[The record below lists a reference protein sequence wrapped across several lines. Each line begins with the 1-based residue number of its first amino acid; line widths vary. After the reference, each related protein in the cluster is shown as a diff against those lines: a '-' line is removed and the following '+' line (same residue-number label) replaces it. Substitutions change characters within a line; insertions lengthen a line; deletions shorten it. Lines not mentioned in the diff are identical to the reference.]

1 MRLTDILTE
10 EGRPYYNAIRSL
22 YEEAF
27 PEEEKKS
34 FERMEELAYQ
44 GKMELLALCK
54 EEELLGLVFYLIT
67 EKTALL
73 DYFAI
78 LPEKRSMGYGG
89 KAVAAVLERFSDRKL
104 IFEIEKQDPLAE
116 NPGDRK
122 RRKAFYLR
130 NGLKETG
137 LFANVYHTDF
147 ELLTP
152 DGELDFDTYVTA
164 LRESMGEET
173 VRDHSSRAFEKSHA
187 AEKAGSEGKSGFEGV
202 LDSCQVVRIAVWDQE
217 GPYLVPVNFGYSW
230 EEETELQIYL
240 HSAKR
245 GAESC
250 GFRCPEVGFEMD
262 CDHQLIRGDYTCDY
276 SYGYSSITGKGRIT
290 LVEEEKEKEEGL
302 RRIACQV
309 GAEVKFLPEM
319 MEKVNVYRLDAA
331 WFSGKNR
338 PVKKDRWK
346 KVMEREIDLAQISDG
361 RRYGLNDLVRADC
374 AGCQG
379 CFSCCCGMEDTILLD
394 PYDMHRM
401 AGGLQKTFDQLLEEQ
416 KIRGSLFWRA
426 DSSPY

>member
-1 MRLTDILTE
+1 MRLTDILME

-27 PEEEKKS
+27 PEEEKKP

-116 NPGDRK
+116 NAGDRK

-173 VRDHSSRAFEKSHA
+173 VQIIHPVLLKSPMRLKKREVK
-187 AEKAGSEGKSGFEGV
+187 EKADLRRI

-217 GPYLVPVNFGYSW
+217 GPYLVPVNFG
-230 EEETELQIYL
+230 
-240 HSAKR
+240 
-245 GAESC
+245 
-250 GFRCPEVGFEMD
+250 
-262 CDHQLIRGDYTCDY
+262 
-276 SYGYSSITGKGRIT
+276 
-290 LVEEEKEKEEGL
+290 
-302 RRIACQV
+302 
-309 GAEVKFLPEM
+309 
-319 MEKVNVYRLDAA
+319 
-331 WFSGKNR
+331 
-338 PVKKDRWK
+338 
-346 KVMEREIDLAQISDG
+346 
-361 RRYGLNDLVRADC
+361 
-374 AGCQG
+374 
-379 CFSCCCGMEDTILLD
+379 
-394 PYDMHRM
+394 
-401 AGGLQKTFDQLLEEQ
+401 
-416 KIRGSLFWRA
+416 
-426 DSSPY
+426 